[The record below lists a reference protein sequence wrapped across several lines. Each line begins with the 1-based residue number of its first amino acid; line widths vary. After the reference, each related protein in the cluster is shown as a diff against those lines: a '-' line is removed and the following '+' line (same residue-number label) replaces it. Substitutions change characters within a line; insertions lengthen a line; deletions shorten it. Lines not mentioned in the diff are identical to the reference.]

1 VHQNTPTVRNVQRSL
16 LRLSPLAIVLAAG
29 LLTGCASTQT
39 NPTAKNFTDEG
50 RASMATASI
59 EPTQAQGQFTPE
71 SYIVD
76 GSAISLEQQ
85 WVSEARIGAAEL
97 EARRA
102 AAQAYQVKALANFDE
117 SAATADNKLQGSFI
131 ERDTGYADAEL
142 TRATHDARLYQ
153 MQRQIAAKEVSKDT
167 EFTRQET
174 FLTASVKEWQA
185 EVERIRSEAENGW
198 QESLAEHDRMM
209 ATRAAVDERGQA
221 EIDRMTRAADLTHDR
236 AVKKVANLRTEAQT
250 VAEQTSAEVDKINQF
265 IQTTRV
271 QTDATVAELTA
282 KAHSLDDELA
292 SRVAEM
298 NAEATLLETADAD
311 QNYSLTVNAAQVS
324 YEVALGEAEDT
335 RISAEELAQQNASK
349 VAKMTAEANASF
361 GASQTSYNESLKGIQ
376 AHYAKLM
383 ADVSNIS
390 AEADRSEAVGRSA
403 FLKAEVEARTNALNE
418 TAAHT
423 KAIAQAEQ
431 DKIESEALAEARR
444 LQARFAKEFAE
455 QARKGSFAV
464 PSNLKQNKPGIS
476 SDSPTPE
483 FAVAST
489 KPENIHPEHIASFRA
504 SLARATELRE
514 QAVAA
519 RLEAIALR
527 DAEMARFNDWWNNK
541 QAEHRST
548 LASIDAFR
556 QKGDAEVS
564 RMLTRAE
571 SMIAQAETERSRA
584 LVDAEATR
592 NEVYARITA
601 LRGNSQNLDKRK
613 EAQVRQLL
621 AQADATART
630 GDSKI
635 ASLSVQRD
643 STARRGEAKSR
654 QLLAEAS
661 SLESSQQAVVAQMR
675 EDINASR
682 QILAAEL
689 NRLQQGAASY
699 IAVAEANYN
708 ESRALADAFERI
720 AVANTSELTAR
731 HLASRKQAEADI
743 EYMAALAS
751 SNELIR
757 DADVT
762 RIYAKA
768 DEALGLGQARDI
780 ALRGEIEANQQVA
793 LASVT
798 REFTVADAQET
809 GVRSRFDQR
818 VASTIAGRNR
828 SYADLYQANQFQRV
842 RAEMAAAEAASYSEL
857 SVAALERLN
866 ATAESFRL
874 NAQRNWDSR
883 LAMPNALPTPAGNE
897 ALFEN
902 TSTNVATPQFVVV
915 PTGGE

>member
-1 VHQNTPTVRNVQRSL
+1 MQENHTVRTVERRSL
-16 LRLSPLAIVLAAG
+16 LRVSPLAVVLAAG
-29 LLTGCASTQT
+29 LLTGCASS
-39 NPTAKNFTDEG
+39 PTRPNAKNFTDEG
-50 RASMATASI
+50 RASMATATI
-59 EPTQAQGQFTPE
+59 EPNQSKGQFTPE
-71 SYIVD
+71 SYIAE
-76 GSAISLEQQ
+76 GQGLSLEQQ

-102 AAQAYQVKALANFDE
+102 SAQAYQVRALANFDE
-117 SAATADNKLQGSFI
+117 AAATADNKLQSSFI
-131 ERDTGYADAEL
+131 QRDTGYADAEL
-142 TRATHDARLYQ
+142 ARATHDARLYQ
-153 MQRQIAAKEVSKDT
+153 MNRQIASKQVAKDV
-167 EFTRQET
+167 EFNRQET

-185 EVERIRSEAENGW
+185 EVERIRSLAENSW

-209 ATRAAVDERGQA
+209 ATRAAVQERGQA
-221 EIDRMTRAADLTHDR
+221 EIDRMTRAADLTNDR

-250 VAEQTSAEVDKINQF
+250 VAEQTAAEVDKINQL

-271 QTDATVAELTA
+271 QTDATVAELTQ

-298 NAEATLLETADAD
+298 NAQANLLETADAD
-311 QNYSLTVNAAQVS
+311 QQYSLRVNAAQVS
-324 YEVALGEAEDT
+324 YELALGEAEDT
-335 RISAEELAQQNASK
+335 RFSAEELAQQNASK
-349 VAKMTAEANASF
+349 VAKMTAEANAAFSS
-361 GASQTSYNESLKGIQ
+361 SQTSYNESLKGIQ

-383 ADVSNIS
+383 ADVSKIAS
-390 AEADRSEAVGRSA
+390 EADRVESVGRSA
-403 FLKAEVEARTNALNE
+403 FLKAEIEARTNALNE
-418 TAAHT
+418 AAAHT
-423 KAIAQAEQ
+423 KAIAKAEAE
-431 DKIESEALAEARR
+431 KIESEALAEARR

-464 PSNLKQNKPGIS
+464 PGKLDERKPGVS
-476 SDSPTPE
+476 GDTPAPE
-483 FAVAST
+483 FTQASK
-489 KPENIHPEHIASFRA
+489 KPENIHPEHIAAFRA
-504 SLARATELRE
+504 SLAKSTEMRE
-514 QAVAA
+514 QSNAA
-519 RLEAIALR
+519 RLEAVALR

-541 QAEHRST
+541 QAEHRAT

-564 RMLTRAE
+564 RMITRAE

-584 LVDAEATR
+584 LVEAEATR
-592 NEVYARITA
+592 NEVFARIMA
-601 LRGNSQNLDKRK
+601 LRGNSQTLDKK
-613 EAQVRQLL
+613 KDAQVRQLL

-630 GDSKI
+630 GESKI
-635 ASLSVQRD
+635 ASLGVQRD

-654 QLLAEAS
+654 QLLAEAA
-661 SLESSQQAVVAQMR
+661 SLESSQRAVVAQMR

-689 NRLQQGAASY
+689 NRLQQGAVSY

-757 DADVT
+757 DAEVT
-762 RIYAKA
+762 RIHARA

-780 ALRGEIEANQQVA
+780 ALRGQIEADQQVA

-809 GVRSRFDQR
+809 GVRSLFDQR
-818 VASTIAGRNR
+818 VASTVATRNR

-842 RAEMAAAEAASYSEL
+842 RAEMAAAEAASYAEL

-866 ATAESFRL
+866 AASESFRL

-897 ALFEN
+897 TLFEN
-902 TSTNVATPQFVVV
+902 TGTNVATPQFVVV
-915 PTGGE
+915 PTGD

>member
-1 VHQNTPTVRNVQRSL
+1 MHQNTIRTVGPKTL
-16 LRLSPLAIVLAAG
+16 LRLSPLSLVLAAG
-29 LLTGCASTQT
+29 LLTGCASS
-39 NPTAKNFTDEG
+39 PTSPVAKNFNDEG
-50 RASMATASI
+50 RASMATATI
-59 EPTQAQGQFTPE
+59 EPVQAQGQFTPE
-71 SYIVD
+71 SYIVE
-76 GSAISLEQQ
+76 GHEISLEQQ
-85 WVSEARIGAAEL
+85 WVSEARRGAAEL

-117 SAATADNKLQGSFI
+117 SASAADSMLQNSFV

-142 TRATHDARLYQ
+142 ARTTHDARLYQ
-153 MQRQIAAKEVSKDT
+153 MNRGIAAQEVSKDT
-167 EFTRQET
+167 EFQRQES

-185 EVERIRSEAENGW
+185 EVERIRSQAENSW
-198 QESLAEHDRMM
+198 QDSLAEHDRMM
-209 ATRAAVDERGQA
+209 STRAAVESRGQA
-221 EIDRMTRAADLTHDR
+221 EIDRMVRAAELTNER

-250 VAEQTSAEVDKINQF
+250 VAEQTSAEVDKINQL

-271 QTDATVAELTA
+271 QTDSSVAELTQ

-292 SRVAEM
+292 SRVAEL
-298 NAEATLLETADAD
+298 NAQANLLETADAD
-311 QNYSLTVNAAQVS
+311 QQYSLSIHGAQVG
-324 YEVALGEAEDT
+324 YELSLGEAEDT
-335 RISAEELAQQNASK
+335 RFAAEELAQQNAAN
-349 VAKMTAEANASF
+349 VAKMTAEANAAFSS
-361 GASQTSYNESLKGIQ
+361 SQTSYNESLKGIQ
-376 AHYAKLM
+376 SHYPKLL
-383 ADVSNIS
+383 ADVATTSS
-390 AEADRSEAVGRSA
+390 EADRVEHSARSA
-403 FLKAEVEARTNALNE
+403 FLKAEVEARSNALRE
-418 TAAHT
+418 AADHT
-423 KAIAQAEQ
+423 RAIAKSEAE
-431 DKIESEALAEARR
+431 KIEAESLAEARR
-444 LQARFAKEFAE
+444 LQSRFAKEFAA

-464 PSNLKQNKPGIS
+464 PSKLKEIDPGVK
-476 SDSPTPE
+476 SDDAAPE
-483 FAVAST
+483 FARASK
-489 KPENIHPEHIASFRA
+489 KPENVLPEHVAAFRA

-514 QAVAA
+514 RAEAGRLDAV
-519 RLEAIALR
+519 ALR

-541 QAEHRST
+541 QGEHRAT

-571 SMIAQAETERSRA
+571 SMIAHAETERNRA

-592 NEVYARITA
+592 TEVFARIMA
-601 LRGNSQNLDKRK
+601 LRGNSQTLDKK
-613 EAQVRQLL
+613 KDAQVRQLL

-630 GDSKI
+630 GESKI
-635 ASLSVQRD
+635 ASLDVQRE

-661 SLESSQQAVVAQMR
+661 SLETSQRAVVAQMR
-675 EDINASR
+675 EEINASR
-682 QILAAEL
+682 QILTAEL

-699 IAVAEANYN
+699 IAVAEANYQ
-708 ESRALADAFERI
+708 ESRALAEAFERI

-731 HLASRKQAEADI
+731 HIASRRQAEADI

-762 RIYAKA
+762 RIHARA
-768 DEALGLGQARDI
+768 DEALGRGQARDI
-780 ALRGEIEANQQVA
+780 AVRGQIEADQQVA

-809 GVRSRFDQR
+809 GVRARFDQR
-818 VASTIAGRNR
+818 VASTIANRNR

-842 RAEMAAAEAASYSEL
+842 RTEMAAAEAASYAEL

-883 LAMPNALPTPAGNE
+883 LAMPNALPTPAGTE
-897 ALFEN
+897 DLFES
-902 TSTNVATPQFVVV
+902 TGTNVATPQFVVV
-915 PTGGE
+915 PTE